1 MIRKTTLFALYIVSY
16 LPLFFILSIQNIND
30 QIFNSNG
37 ELLSFRE
44 IVFNNKISLILIAIS
59 LLATLYYFIF
69 SKVNQRYG
77 FGNPEKISTTKNSG
91 VEYLSYLATYI
102 IPFVGL
108 KFEPWNN
115 LLASIILFLLIGFI
129 YTKTNLIYAN
139 PTLALFGFYIYEI
152 ETDQGETRTII
163 SKGQIHKE
171 IFYSFKQISDN
182 IYFIKKT

>member
-1 MIRKTTLFALYIVSY
+1 MIKKTTLFALYIVSY

-30 QIFNSNG
+30 KIYGTKG
-37 ELLSFRE
+37 EILSFKE
-44 IVFNNKISLILIAIS
+44 IVLNNKISLILIAIS
-59 LLATLYYFIF
+59 ILATLYYFLF
-69 SKVNQRYG
+69 SKINQRYG
-77 FGNPEKISTTKNSG
+77 FGNPEKVTSLKNSG

-115 LLASIILFLLIGFI
+115 LVASIILFLLIGFI

-152 ETDQGETRTII
+152 ETDSGDTRTII
-163 SKGQIHKE
+163 SKGKISKDK
-171 IFYSFKQISDN
+171 FYSFKQISDD
-182 IYFIKKT
+182 IYFIRKS